1 VFDNVALAPGMCG
14 ASAEE
19 QPAAQPL
26 ATRMSEML
34 IAFAKTGD
42 PNCKEVPHWP
52 SYDLKDR
59 DTMIFDNETRVEKD
73 PRGAERVFAAGAHY
87 RQPGT

>member
-1 VFDNVALAPGMCG
+1 MCG

-19 QPAAQPL
+19 QAAAQPL

-42 PNCKEVPHWP
+42 PNYKAIPHWP
-52 SYDLKDR
+52 SYGLKER
-59 DTMIFDNETRVEKD
+59 ETMIFDNETRVEKD
-73 PRGAERVFAAGAHY
+73 PRGKERVFAAGAHY